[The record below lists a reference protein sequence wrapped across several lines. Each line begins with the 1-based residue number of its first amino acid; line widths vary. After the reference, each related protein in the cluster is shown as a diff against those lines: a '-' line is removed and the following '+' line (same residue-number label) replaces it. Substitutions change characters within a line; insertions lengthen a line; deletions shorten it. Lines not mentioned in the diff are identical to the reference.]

1 MNSKELKSERL
12 KQNKNVSYMAKLIGK
27 DPSSYRKKER
37 GDVSFSIPE
46 IVAISNDLRLSPS
59 KFSAVFCDSKLLFSI
74 PQTVV
79 NTVL

>member
-1 MNSKELKSERL
+1 MNSRELKSERL
-12 KQNKNVSYMAKLIGK
+12 KQNKSVGYMAKLIGK

-37 GDVSFSIPE
+37 GEVSFSIPE
-46 IVAISNDLRLSPS
+46 IVAISNDLRLSPAR
-59 KFSAVFCDSKLLFSI
+59 FSAVFCDSKLLFST